1 MARQKKSNA
10 NPKETYQERIQNELN
25 IVLRREIADPRLNL
39 CTVTRVELNPDY
51 SVASVYWDTFD
62 ASKRGDI
69 KKAIEG
75 VSGRLRSILAKNL
88 QVRHTPVLNFI
99 YDSQFEDEMKI
110 TELLKSTQE
119 NDEDLQ

>member
-62 ASKRGDI
+62 SSKRGDI

-75 VSGRLRSILAKNL
+75 VVGKLRSILAKNL
-88 QVRHTPVLNFI
+88 QVRHTPVLTFI

-110 TELLKSTQE
+110 TELLNSTQN
-119 NDEDLQ
+119 NDEDL